1 MNKHILIVDDSS
13 IMRKM
18 IRKTLEPV
26 GHVIVGEAKNGLEAV
41 ELYKS
46 LKPDMVTMDVTMRG
60 MDGFTAAKE
69 ILKFDKDAQILFL
82 SNLNNEKYGEDAYRL
97 GAIGYINK
105 NKSKEI
111 LNLCGKSIAK
121 TQK

>member
-121 TQK
+121 KQK

>member
-111 LNLCGKSIAK
+111 LDLCGKSIAK